1 MSIAAFDT
9 LSVARDLEAA
19 GFERRQAEAVASAIG
34 HSDERVATKAD
45 LEATKADLEA
55 AMAQLE
61 AAMAWLETRLTNR
74 LYAVVIGA
82 VFANGLIAAALRL
95 L

>member
-9 LSVARDLEAA
+9 LSVAHDLEAA

-55 AMAQLE
+55 AMA
-61 AAMAWLETRLTNR
+61 WLETRLTNR

>member
-55 AMAQLE
+55 AMAQI
-61 AAMAWLETRLTNR
+61 ETRLTNR